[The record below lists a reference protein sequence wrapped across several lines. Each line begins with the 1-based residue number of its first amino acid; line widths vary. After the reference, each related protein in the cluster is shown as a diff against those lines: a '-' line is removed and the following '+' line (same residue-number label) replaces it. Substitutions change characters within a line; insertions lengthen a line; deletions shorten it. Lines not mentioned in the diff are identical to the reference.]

1 MAANLKNL
9 SEAID
14 QAAPDRRLV
23 AAIRLKKDSIQQDI
37 RRDGVS
43 FITVDGQRFR
53 VLAKDARVRDIEPK
67 A

>member
-14 QAAPDRRLV
+14 QAAPDRRLA
-23 AAIRLKKDSIQQDI
+23 AAIRLKRDRIQSDI
-37 RRDGVS
+37 SRDGVS
-43 FITVDGQRFR
+43 FITVDGHEFR
-53 VLAKDARVRDIEPK
+53 VLAADGRARDTKPK